1 MWLNVESSHLINI
14 DSDILQCSVQGP
26 LAFLTII
33 DDIDGAATLIKL
45 IKKFADNTKLGQTI
59 INDKDRDN
67 LQECLYLICSWASR
81 RGMRFY
87 VKNKLDEII
96 QKQSILWT
104 VKNFQSLGRNVTLV

>member
-1 MWLNVESSHLINI
+1 MALNVESSHLINV

-59 INDKDRDN
+59 INDKDN
-67 LQECLYLICSWASR
+67 LQEFLYLICSWASR

-96 QKQSILWT
+96 QKQSIL
-104 VKNFQSLGRNVTLV
+104 